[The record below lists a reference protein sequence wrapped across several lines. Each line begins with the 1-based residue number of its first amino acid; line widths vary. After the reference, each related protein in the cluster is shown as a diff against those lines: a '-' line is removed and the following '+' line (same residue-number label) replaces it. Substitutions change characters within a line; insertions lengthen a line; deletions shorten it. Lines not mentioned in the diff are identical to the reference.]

1 MRLSVLDQSTATAGR
16 SQDASIRE
24 TLELARHCEALGF
37 HRFWVSE
44 HHNHNSI
51 IGSAPEI
58 LVAAIAATTRR
69 IRIGT
74 AGVLLPHY
82 SALKVAEQFRVL
94 EAIAPGRIDLGVGR
108 APGGDAATS
117 YALNPSSSQGA
128 GGADAFPRQVQE
140 LLAWVSGEGHLPEGH
155 PLRGVRAHPTG
166 PSAPEA
172 WILGSSDYGARLAAH
187 LGLPYC
193 FAHFITDGHGA
204 TDALRAY
211 QDAYQPSPRHPAPYA
226 TVCVWALA
234 AETETEGWHLFR
246 TRERWRIARDRGILL
261 PMVPP
266 EEAAA
271 HAYTPAEQARI
282 AHRRQEA
289 IVGTARQVGDRLR
302 GLAAA
307 LGVQEV
313 TVLTWTHDPE
323 ARRRSY
329 ALLAG
334 EFGLGPVDGHR
345 EAMMAPARWM
355 VAA

>member
-1 MRLSVLDQSTATAGR
+1 MMRLSVLDQSTATAGR

-44 HHNHNSI
+44 HHNHDSI
-51 IGSAPEI
+51 VGSAPEV

-69 IRIGT
+69 IRVGT

-82 SALKVAEQFRVL
+82 PSLKVAEQFRVL

-117 YALNPSSSQGA
+117 FALNPHASQG
-128 GGADAFPRQVQE
+128 GGAEAFPLQVQE
-140 LLAWVSGEGHLPEGH
+140 LLAWLSGKGLPEGH

-166 PSAPEA
+166 PSVPET
-172 WILGSSDYGARLAAH
+172 WILGSSGYGARLAAH

-204 TDALRAY
+204 AEALRAY
-211 QDAYQPSPRHPAPYA
+211 QETYQPSSRHPAPYA

-234 AETETEGWHLFR
+234 AETEAEARHLFR
-246 TRERWRIARDRGILL
+246 TRERWRTARDHGVLL

-266 EEAAA
+266 EEAAV

-282 AHRRQEA
+282 ASMRQEA
-289 IVGTARQVGDRLR
+289 IVGTPRQVGERLR
-302 GLAAA
+302 GLAKA
-307 LGVQEV
+307 LDVQEI
-313 TVLTWTHDPE
+313 TILTWTYDPE

-334 EFGLGPVDGHR
+334 EFGLGPS
-345 EAMMAPARWM
+345 
-355 VAA
+355 